1 MCSCGRWPN
10 SLGVHVW
17 TRNDHGTVDQRHTV
31 CALIQEKLSKE
42 EGGGWRGCGDLY
54 RHTKMALV
62 EDFESKSLLA
72 RGGLRLHVRASAFRV
87 GTELLV
93 LQIARAEWERG
104 ALPHKST
111 MLCTL
116 WPARP
121 ATAGVRPASGTPLVP
136 MQRSL
141 CASHLQGIWFV
152 VTP

>member
-1 MCSCGRWPN
+1 VDDGQTVSAYMCGHATTTEP
-10 SLGVHVW
+10 
-17 TRNDHGTVDQRHTV
+17 
-31 CALIQEKLSKE
+31 LIQDTPCARSFKKNFQRGVRR
-42 EGGGWRGCGDLY
+42 GGGDLY

>member
-1 MCSCGRWPN
+1 VR
-10 SLGVHVW
+10 
-17 TRNDHGTVDQRHTV
+17 
-31 CALIQEKLSKE
+31 
-42 EGGGWRGCGDLY
+42 RGCGDLY